1 MFKIKSESLVET
13 QSDSKIQE
21 KIKLREEKKKKL
33 EELYRKIT
41 EIN

>member
-1 MFKIKSESLVET
+1 VFKIKSASLVET